1 MRLILTASFLALL
14 VAAPL
19 QADDRPATGAVLKVG
34 AVASSAKS
42 VDVFRAMR
50 FHFKKN
56 GMPME
61 FVLFSNYDALGEAL
75 LKGQVDIAWN
85 SPLAHARFHV
95 KAGDSQ
101 AVVMR
106 DVDVNYRVTLIA
118 RKDANISTVADLAGK
133 SMLFGSCESADC
145 TVLPVHFLRKSGV
158 PFEKVKIVS
167 LHDEVDDK
175 GVPCHSSQHVLAALL
190 KGRGDAGVIGS
201 GMWQKLQET
210 KPDQAAQFKAIW
222 TSPPFSHCVF
232 TARKDFAADT
242 GERFTKLMLAMDG
255 KDPVTAEILKL
266 EHCSKWVL
274 GGKSAQDGFEEL
286 FKAVRDD
293 RTLPASLRK

>member
-1 MRLILTASFLALL
+1 MRSILTASFVALL
-14 VAAPL
+14 LAAPVR
-19 QADDRPATGAVLKVG
+19 AEDKPVLKVG
-34 AVASSAKS
+34 AAASSAKS
-42 VDVFRAMR
+42 VDLFRSMR
-50 FHFKKN
+50 YHFKKA

-61 FVLFSNYDALGEAL
+61 FVLFSNYDALNDAL
-75 LKGQVDIAWN
+75 LKGQIDVAWN

-106 DVDVNYRVTLIA
+106 DVDVNYRVVLIA
-118 RKDANISTVADLAGK
+118 RKEANVSTVADLAGK
-133 SMLFGSCESADC
+133 SMLFGSCDSADC

-158 PFEKVKIVS
+158 PFDKVKIVS

-175 GVPCHSSQHVLAALL
+175 GVPCHSSQHVMAALL
-190 KGRGDAGVIGS
+190 KGRGDAGVIGI
-201 GMWQKLQET
+201 GMWQKLQDS
-210 KPDQAAQFKAIW
+210 KPEEAAKFKAIW

-232 TARKDFAADT
+232 TARKDFPADT
-242 GERFTKLMLAMDG
+242 AERFTKIMLAMDG

-274 GGKSAQDGFEEL
+274 GGKQAQDGFEEL
-286 FKAVRDD
+286 FKAVREKN
-293 RTLPASLRK
+293 LPAELQK